1 MHAST
6 MQHERKRQRRRDRG
20 IFFVDVEKS
29 GGYRVSVLTAE
40 SPPKPKVGES
50 TPFPKVAGP
59 FFPSDIVK
67 HMVFEQ
73 NAVRYYQHQRVAV
86 SSRSLFLLTHMTK
99 DCAGSGLQMLSAPQV
114 AAS

>member
-1 MHAST
+1 MHEST
-6 MQHERKRQRRRDRG
+6 KQHEKSGQRRRDRG

-59 FFPSDIVK
+59 FFPSDYCQT
-67 HMVFEQ
+67 HGLRAES
-73 NAVRYYQHQRVAV
+73 VRYYQHQRVAV
-86 SSRSLFLLTHMTK
+86 SSGPLFF
-99 DCAGSGLQMLSAPQV
+99 
-114 AAS
+114 